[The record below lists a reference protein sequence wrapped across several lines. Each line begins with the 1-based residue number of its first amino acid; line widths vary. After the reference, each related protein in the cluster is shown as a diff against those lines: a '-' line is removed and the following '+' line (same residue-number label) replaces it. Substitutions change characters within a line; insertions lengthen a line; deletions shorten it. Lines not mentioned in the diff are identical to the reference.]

1 MKHKIERTQ
10 IVTFLRRMLAA
21 RLTTGSGGNISA
33 RIPGSET
40 FAISPT
46 GIGYDVMCPKDIVVL
61 DFAGEVVAGKRSPS
75 SEWRMH
81 AAVYASRADVGAI
94 VHTHSVFAST
104 FACLREEIP
113 PVHYLIGYAGHK
125 VPLAPYATYGSEQLA
140 LAAAETLGMEYN
152 AVLLATHGLLA
163 VGRDLPAAFTVAEEI
178 ELVAQIAWQARAI
191 GAPAVLPHDEMAR
204 VIEKF
209 RSYGKQE

>member
-1 MKHKIERTQ
+1 
-10 IVTFLRRMLAA
+10 MLAA

-61 DFAGEVVAGKRSPS
+61 DFAGEVVAGKKESFL
-75 SEWRMH
+75 RMAH
-81 AAVYASRADVGAI
+81 ACRRVRITRGCRRDCAHAFRVRLD
-94 VHTHSVFAST
+94 
-104 FACLREEIP
+104 LRLP
-113 PVHYLIGYAGHK
+113 ARGDSPVHYLIGYAGHK